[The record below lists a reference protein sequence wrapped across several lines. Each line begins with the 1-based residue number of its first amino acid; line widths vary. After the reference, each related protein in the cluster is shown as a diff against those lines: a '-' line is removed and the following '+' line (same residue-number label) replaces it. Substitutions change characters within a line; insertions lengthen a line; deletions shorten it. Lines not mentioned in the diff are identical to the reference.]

1 MRAFPRGTEAESEV
15 SPRRTGSA
23 PAATHLG
30 RGKVAGPASSPGGKW
45 EAWTW
50 DRDSDEGSGQGM
62 PVGHLQ
68 GDPVHGLREMLK
80 EVTGLD
86 FYLLPSP
93 KIIQKQ
99 GVQAK
104 TSVSAS
110 EFKPSPLLQRTVVRT
125 LESYPLNKRVSA
137 QC

>member
-1 MRAFPRGTEAESEV
+1 
-15 SPRRTGSA
+15 
-23 PAATHLG
+23 
-30 RGKVAGPASSPGGKW
+30 
-45 EAWTW
+45 
-50 DRDSDEGSGQGM
+50 M

-68 GDPVHGLREMLK
+68 GDPAHGLREMLK

-99 GVQAK
+99 GVQTK
-104 TSVSAS
+104 TSISAS
-110 EFKPSPLLQRTVVRT
+110 EFKPSLLLQRTVVRT
-125 LESYPLNKRVSA
+125 LEGYPLNKRVSA